1 MNISDMASFENN
13 NRWTSSP
20 SDIPKF
26 SIKRLEPSIQKFLKV
41 VEIDLDRLHK
51 HRLNIEKVSYIFHA
65 RSNFD
70 EYQPKVISSTSSSML
85 FLY

>member
-26 SIKRLEPSIQKFLKV
+26 PIKRLEPSIQKFLKV

-51 HRLNIEKVSYIFHA
+51 HRLNIEKVSYIVHFKTECK
-65 RSNFD
+65 R
-70 EYQPKVISSTSSSML
+70 
-85 FLY
+85 FLQDQILMGPDQKL